1 MDGLRE
7 NVVPHWL
14 PQVHLTVVSM
24 ESTGVYWKPIF
35 NILEERFAILLVKA
49 RQLKNV
55 PGARAISRTARGSR
69 NCCTMGC

>member
-1 MDGLRE
+1 MTRDRMAMAD
-7 NVVPHWL
+7 WL
-14 PQVHLTVVSM
+14 ATAGVTHLGM

-49 RQLKNV
+49 RHLKNV